1 VASKSKKTNILNLKG
16 EDKRLVGRLWQEYIR
31 RHLGALLLAFVFM
44 AVVAAA
50 TAAYTWLFKF
60 IVDNMTEGVAGE
72 VAGGVTGQQAEIA
85 TLAFVKLV
93 VPVVI
98 GLTAISGLSLF
109 IQSVLSNKVALNVVG
124 DLQKAMFAA
133 LQKSD
138 YEQLTSQSV
147 GTHISRFTN
156 DVNLVATALLRTTN
170 NLFRDLLTLVLLIGA
185 MFYHNWQMS
194 LVILLVYPL
203 AILPIIKISKK
214 IRGTSH
220 EAQTQMGHI
229 TALLNE
235 SLSGTRMVRTYNLE
249 KYESKRLG
257 AAFTERI
264 RLYLKLV
271 TNQAR
276 VDPVMEVLGGIAV
289 AGVLAFGVYQMA
301 KGDATGG
308 ELVAVLAALGLAAP
322 KARALGT
329 LNNVVQEGLA
339 ALHRVFNVIDTQP
352 RITEAVD
359 AVILEDV
366 QGALAFKNVSF
377 TYGDGTQAIRDL
389 SFKVKP
395 GETIALV
402 GPSGGGKS
410 TIINLI
416 ARLYDVTDGSIS
428 IDGTNIKNVKL
439 TSLRDAMALV
449 SQDITLFDDT
459 VAANIGFGR
468 TGANPENISAKDVS
482 AKDIEVAAKAAAAHD
497 FITGLKNGYQTR
509 VGEGGGKLSGGQR
522 QRIALARAILR
533 DAPILLLDE
542 ATSALDAESEDKV
555 QTALETL
562 TQGRTVFVI
571 AHRLSTVKNADRIFV
586 LDDGQIVE
594 SGTHGELMKKDGL
607 YAKLRALQFS

>member
-1 VASKSKKTNILNLKG
+1 MAKAKTNLLKLQG
-16 EDKRLVGRLWQEYIR
+16 GDKRLIGRLWRDYVR
-31 RHLGALLLAFVFM
+31 KHLGTLLLAFVFM

-50 TAAYTWLFKF
+50 TAAYTFLFKF
-60 IVDNMTEGVAGE
+60 IVDNMGGNQDGLQAAGQ
-72 VAGGVTGQQAEIA
+72 TKQ
-85 TLAFVKLV
+85 FVKLV
-93 VPVVI
+93 IPAVL
-98 GLTAISGLSLF
+98 GLTAVSGICLF
-109 IQSVLSNKVALNVVG
+109 VQSVLSNKVALNVVG
-124 DLQKAMFAA
+124 DLQKSMFGA

-138 YEQLTSQSV
+138 YGQLTRHSV
-147 GTHISRFTN
+147 GIHVSRFTN
-156 DVNLVATALLRTTN
+156 DVNLVASALLRTMS
-170 NLFRDLLTLVLLIGA
+170 NLFRDVLTLVFLIGA
-185 MFYHNWQMS
+185 MFYNNWQLS

-203 AILPIIKISKK
+203 AILPVITISKK

-220 EAQTQMGHI
+220 EAQTQMGNI
-229 TALLNE
+229 TSLLNE

-249 KYESKRLG
+249 DYENKRLG

-301 KGDATGG
+301 KGTATAG

-339 ALHRVFNVIDTQP
+339 ALRRIFDVIDEKPT
-352 RITEAVD
+352 ITD
-359 AVILEDV
+359 AANAADLTDV
-366 QGALAFKNVSF
+366 KGALEFKDISF
-377 TYGDGTQAIRDL
+377 AYEDGTQAIKNL
-389 SFKVKP
+389 SFAVKP

-416 ARLYDVTDGSIS
+416 ARLYDVDAGAIS
-428 IDGTNIKNVKL
+428 IDGHDIKNITL
-439 TSLRDAMALV
+439 NSLRRSMALV
-449 SQDITLFDDT
+449 SQDITLFDDS

-468 TGANPENISAKDVS
+468 EDASAE
-482 AKDIEVAAKAAAAHD
+482 DIEIAAKAAAAHD
-497 FITGLKNGYQTR
+497 FIMELKNGYQTR

-522 QRIALARAILR
+522 QRIALARAMLR
-533 DAPILLLDE
+533 GAPILLLDE
-542 ATSALDAESEDKV
+542 ATSALDAESEAKV
-555 QTALETL
+555 QSALNVLTA
-562 TQGRTVFVI
+562 GRTVFVI
-571 AHRLSTVKNADRIFV
+571 AHRLSTVKTADRIFV
-586 LDDGQIVE
+586 LDKGQIVE
-594 SGTHGELMKKDGL
+594 SGTHTALMKKDGL

>member
-1 VASKSKKTNILNLKG
+1 MAKPDKKTNILNLQG
-16 EDKRLVGRLWQEYIR
+16 EDKRLVGRLWRDYIR
-31 RHLGALLLAFVFM
+31 RHLKTLLLAFVFM
-44 AVVAAA
+44 TVVAAA

-60 IVDNMTEGVAGE
+60 IVDSMSVGE
-72 VAGGVTGQQAEIA
+72 PGQQAEVA

-93 VPVVI
+93 VPVVV
-98 GLTAISGLSLF
+98 GLTALSGLSLF
-109 IQSVLSNKVALNVVG
+109 VQSVLSNKVSLNVVG
-124 DLQKAMFAA
+124 DLQKTMFGA

-138 YEQLTSQSV
+138 YEQVTSQTV

-156 DVNLVATALLRTTN
+156 DVNLVASALLRTMN
-170 NLFRDLLTLVLLIGA
+170 NLFRDLLTLILLIGA

-229 TALLNE
+229 TSLLNE

-249 KYESKRLG
+249 NYESKRLG

-339 ALHRVFNVIDTQP
+339 ALQRVFNIIDEQP
-352 RITEAVD
+352 TITD
-359 AVILEDV
+359 APDAITLEV
-366 QGALAFKNVSF
+366 VKGALAFEKVSF
-377 TYGDGTQAIRDL
+377 TYADGTKAIRDL

-410 TIINLI
+410 YHHQSYR
-416 ARLYDVTDGSIS
+416 A
-428 IDGTNIKNVKL
+428 
-439 TSLRDAMALV
+439 AL
-449 SQDITLFDDT
+449 
-459 VAANIGFGR
+459 
-468 TGANPENISAKDVS
+468 
-482 AKDIEVAAKAAAAHD
+482 
-497 FITGLKNGYQTR
+497 
-509 VGEGGGKLSGGQR
+509 
-522 QRIALARAILR
+522 
-533 DAPILLLDE
+533 
-542 ATSALDAESEDKV
+542 
-555 QTALETL
+555 
-562 TQGRTVFVI
+562 
-571 AHRLSTVKNADRIFV
+571 
-586 LDDGQIVE
+586 
-594 SGTHGELMKKDGL
+594 
-607 YAKLRALQFS
+607 

>member
-1 VASKSKKTNILNLKG
+1 MAQANKKTNILKLKG
-16 EDKRLVGRLWQEYIR
+16 TDKRLVGRLWRDYIR
-31 RHLGALLLAFVFM
+31 RHLSTLLLAFVFM
-44 AVVAAA
+44 TVVATA

-60 IVDNMTEGVAGE
+60 IVDSMGGGE
-72 VAGGVTGQQAEIA
+72 PSQDAETA
-85 TLAFVKLV
+85 TFAFVKLV

-98 GLTAISGLSLF
+98 GLTVISGLSLF
-109 IQSVLSNKVALNVVG
+109 IQSVLSNKVSLNVVG
-124 DLQKAMFAA
+124 DLQKSMFGA

-138 YEQLTSQSV
+138 YEQLTSQTV

-156 DVNLVATALLRTTN
+156 DVNLVAAALLRTMN
-170 NLFRDLLTLVLLIGA
+170 NLFRDLLTLILLIAA

-194 LVILLVYPL
+194 LIILIVYPL
-203 AILPIIKISKK
+203 AILPIIKISQKV
-214 IRGTSH
+214 RGTSH

-229 TALLNE
+229 TSLLNE

-249 KYESKRLG
+249 GYETKRLG

-271 TNQAR
+271 TSQAR

-289 AGVLAFGVYQMA
+289 AGVLAFGVYQMT
-301 KGDATGG
+301 KGTATGG

-339 ALHRVFNVIDTQP
+339 ALHRIFEVIDEKPT
-352 RITEAVD
+352 ITEAVD
-359 AVILEDV
+359 AVDLSKV
-366 QGALAFKNVSF
+366 TGAISFENVDF
-377 TYGDGTQAIRDL
+377 TYADGTQAIRDL
-389 SFKVKP
+389 NFKVKP

-410 TIINLI
+410 TVINLI
-416 ARLYDVTDGSIS
+416 SRLYDVDAGTISFDGHDIRR
-428 IDGTNIKNVKL
+428 L
-439 TSLRDAMALV
+439 TLSSLRSAMALV
-449 SQDITLFDDT
+449 SQEITLFDDT
-459 VAANIGFGR
+459 VAANIGFGQ
-468 TGANPENISAKDVS
+468 TDASSE
-482 AKDIEVAAKAAAAHD
+482 DIETAAKAAAAHD
-497 FITGLKNGYQTR
+497 FILDLQDGYQTS
-509 VGEGGGKLSGGQR
+509 VGEGGSKLSGGQR

-542 ATSALDAESEDKV
+542 ATSALDAESEAKV
-555 QTALETL
+555 QSALDTL
-562 TQGRTVFVI
+562 TKGRTVFVI

-586 LDDGQIVE
+586 LDGGNIVE
-594 SGTHGELMKKDGL
+594 SGNHEVLMKKDGL

>member
-1 VASKSKKTNILNLKG
+1 VAPKNKKTNILNLKG
-16 EDKRLVGRLWQEYIR
+16 EDKRLVGRLWRDYVR
-31 RHLGALLLAFVFM
+31 RHMGTLLLALVFM
-44 AVVAAA
+44 TVVAAT

-60 IVDNMTEGVAGE
+60 IVDSMGAGE
-72 VAGGVTGQQAEIA
+72 AGQQAEVA
-85 TLAFVKLV
+85 TLSFVKLV

-98 GLTAISGLSLF
+98 GLTAISGISLF

-124 DLQKAMFAA
+124 DLQKSMFSA

-138 YEQLTSQSV
+138 YEQLTSQTV

-156 DVNLVATALLRTTN
+156 DVNLVATALLRTMN
-170 NLFRDLLTLVLLIGA
+170 NLFRDVLTLILLIGA

-194 LVILLVYPL
+194 LVIILVYPL
-203 AILPIIKISKK
+203 AIYPIIKISKK

-229 TALLNE
+229 TSLLNE

-249 KYESKRLG
+249 NYEGKRLG

-276 VDPVMEVLGGIAV
+276 VDPVMEILGGIAV

-329 LNNVVQEGLA
+329 LNNAVQEGLA
-339 ALHRVFNVIDTQP
+339 ALHRVFNVIDEKPT
-352 RITEAVD
+352 ITETPD
-359 AVILEDV
+359 AVALENAK
-366 QGALAFKNVSF
+366 GALEFDNVSF
-377 TYGDGTQAIRDL
+377 AYEDGTQAISEL

-416 ARLYDVTDGSIS
+416 ARLYDVNAGSIS
-428 IDGTNIKNVKL
+428 IDGTDIKNVTL
-439 TSLRDAMALV
+439 MSLRNSMALV

-468 TGANPENISAKDVS
+468 QNARAE
-482 AKDIEVAAKAAAAHD
+482 DIESAAKAAAAHD
-497 FITGLKNGYQTR
+497 FILDLADGYQTR

-542 ATSALDAESEDKV
+542 ATSALDAQSEAKV
-555 QTALETL
+555 QTALDSL
-562 TQGRTVFVI
+562 TKGRTVFVI
-571 AHRLSTVKNADRIFV
+571 AHRLSTVKNADRILV
-586 LDDGQIVE
+586 LDGGQIVE
-594 SGTHGELMKKDGL
+594 SGSHAALMKKDGL